1 MILIVL
7 FHFPLRQ
14 VLHKDAHLIFHAL
27 CKASGKNVVSTH
39 RSRTSTHVAVDE
51 GHQRDGGGN
60 SNIDQ
65 RSARKLLSLELILAL
80 VERSGPTFRT
90 SDRFV
95 IAVTR
100 MLCGS
105 ILKNCTSNETPVVE
119 LSLRIFLVLCR
130 DFRKCLKAEIEV
142 FITKIFLKILLS
154 PLSPYEHKALVLD
167 LVCTLCSSTQVCGDR
182 RTMHFMV

>member
-1 MILIVL
+1 M
-7 FHFPLRQ
+7 
-14 VLHKDAHLIFHAL
+14 LHKDAHLIFHAL
-27 CKASGKNVVSTH
+27 CKASSKNVVSTF
-39 RSRTSTHVAVDE
+39 RSRSSTSPGALEE
-51 GHQRDGGGN
+51 GQRDGGSS
-60 SNIDQ
+60 SNMDA
-65 RSARKLLSLELILAL
+65 RFARKMLSLELLLSLI
-80 VERSGPTFRT
+80 ERSGPAFRT

-95 IAVTR
+95 TAVTR

-130 DFRKCLKAEIEV
+130 DFKKCLKAEIEI

-167 LVCTLCSSTQVCGDR
+167 LVCTLCSSTQVCGGDR
-182 RTMHFMV
+182 MVI